1 MRSKLGKKAFST
13 EVLWP
18 YLLISMMLVLGLLFG
33 VLATR
38 VVHSDQRIQLR
49 MYLDSY
55 IGFIGKKRG
64 LDKAS
69 SALLKEAL
77 NLNLLKTAAVMV
89 LASLSIVGVPLIA
102 VIAFLRGFILGFG
115 AGFLIQELHLKGGLI
130 FLAGL
135 LPQNLFIF
143 PGLVILGGASVVFS
157 AAICSTLFGR
167 KKRSLMQEVQEY
179 FTKTAVGVLVILL
192 GCFMEAFITPGFLK
206 LLV

>member
-55 IGFIGKKRG
+55 IGFIGKERG

-102 VIAFLRGFILGFG
+102 VIAFLRGFILGF
-115 AGFLIQELHLKGGLI
+115 
-130 FLAGL
+130 
-135 LPQNLFIF
+135 
-143 PGLVILGGASVVFS
+143 
-157 AAICSTLFGR
+157 
-167 KKRSLMQEVQEY
+167 
-179 FTKTAVGVLVILL
+179 
-192 GCFMEAFITPGFLK
+192 
-206 LLV
+206 

>member
-55 IGFIGKKRG
+55 IGFIGKERG

-77 NLNLLKTAAVMV
+77 NLNLLKPAAVMV

-135 LPQNLFIF
+135 LPQNLFIL
-143 PGLVILGGASVVFS
+143 PGLVIMGGASEVF
-157 AAICSTLFGR
+157 
-167 KKRSLMQEVQEY
+167 
-179 FTKTAVGVLVILL
+179 
-192 GCFMEAFITPGFLK
+192 
-206 LLV
+206 